1 MTRARRPSQH
11 PAPAHS
17 SALRAITSA
26 LCLLALPVVAGPS
39 LPHLG
44 DHPQGQTGRV
54 EPTPWTL
61 PWTWR
66 TSASDADAAHSEAD
80 DPETT
85 EPETIALD
93 GSAPLCPAS
102 ARQYRKSLL
111 ITAFPRRTPAS
122 SNAGRLHGAEQHL
135 PQMLGEQLAG
145 SGQLSGLQK
154 IGQALPRA
162 ADNPTRRAQQ
172 VRQLAHR
179 SDAQL
184 VLTGELVEL
193 AMAQDRAALAP
204 GLLNRG
210 RNALVGGLRLNPDWD
225 TRQRDFVLE
234 LSLLDGLTGEPLYT
248 QQFHRRGIWNPKR
261 AERTAFGAP
270 GFWETDYGEKIRGL
284 MEEVGAELNEAIRCV
299 PLAARLEAARPGQ
312 PLILHA
318 GVEQGLHPGDRLPLY
333 RVAKRAVQGEYRQY
347 SAHLIQSE
355 ARVTVREAYPDYS
368 VVDLE
373 GDGPLR
379 GTHVALS
386 PGAQPLAAG
395 SR

>member
-1 MTRARRPSQH
+1 MTA
-11 PAPAHS
+11 
-17 SALRAITSA
+17 A

-44 DHPQGQTGRV
+44 EHPQGQTGRV

-61 PWTWR
+61 PWSR
-66 TSASDADAAHSEAD
+66 QEDTSETDDAN
-80 DPETT
+80 PETG
-85 EPETIALD
+85 ESAALGAD
-93 GSAPLCPAS
+93 SAAPAGSAPLCPAS
-102 ARQYRKSLL
+102 ARHYRKSLL

-135 PQMLGEQLAG
+135 PRMLGEQLAG
-145 SGQLSGLQK
+145 SGQLAGLQK

-179 SDAQL
+179 SNAQL

-193 AMAQDRAALAP
+193 ALAQDRAALAP

-234 LSLLDGLTGEPLYT
+234 LSLLDGLTGEPVYT

-261 AERTAFGAP
+261 AERTAFGTP
-270 GFWETDYGEKIRGL
+270 GFWETDYGEKIQAL

-347 SAHLIQSE
+347 SAHLIQSD

-368 VVDLE
+368 LVELE

-395 SR
+395 R